1 MMLVF
6 TTAVSIGILFENI
19 HKYAVQIGGTVVVSA
34 FCVLLVVKLFFSTP
48 LSREIVD
55 KYHNDPPEYISK
67 YVEDTTIVP
76 PKYFSSIG
84 MASFLD
90 GADSV
95 SWKKIGAS
103 TFEITKS
110 TKAEVDVRFKLQ
122 YFPFWWL
129 SEPRMDRVELYGD
142 KSGVLHARLPKG
154 KGTYYL
160 SQVVEGRGTYE
171 LLSIMSFSLVVS
183 VLILSHYRD
192 KLLQLLRKV
201 NKFFNSGI

>member
-1 MMLVF
+1 MILVF
-6 TTAVSIGILFENI
+6 TGAVSIAVLLDSR
-19 HKYAVQIGGTVVVSA
+19 HKYSVKLSSILLACAGCVPVVVT
-34 FCVLLVVKLFFSTP
+34 LLFSNP
-48 LSREIVD
+48 PSREVVHIFR
-55 KYHNDPPEYISK
+55 NDPPEYISK
-67 YVEDTTIVP
+67 YVQDTTIVP
-76 PKYFSSIG
+76 PKYFSSLG
-84 MASFLD
+84 MASFID
-90 GADSV
+90 GAYSV
-95 SWKKIGAS
+95 SWKKIGTS
-103 TFEITKS
+103 TYEITKS
-110 TKAEVDVRFKLQ
+110 TEAEVDVRFKLQ

-160 SQVVEGRGTYE
+160 SQVVEGRETYE

-201 NKFFNSGI
+201 NKFFNCSI